1 MMQKT
6 YIAIFLI
13 LNSCTMKN
21 IKLIEPKAEKINT
34 SLSTH
39 NDERIDEYYWLKERD
54 NPKVIDYL
62 NAENSY
68 RDKYMKDYQSLEKKL
83 FEEIKSRI
91 KEDDSSVPY
100 FENGYF
106 YYTRYETGKQY
117 PIYCRKKENLDA
129 NEEILI
135 DANKMSKGHDYFRIG
150 GIDVSPNNK
159 IAAYGVDTVSRRD
172 RKSVV

>member
-1 MMQKT
+1 MMKKT

-21 IKLIEPKAEKINT
+21 TKLIEPKAEKINT
-34 SLSTH
+34 SLSIH

-83 FEEIKSRI
+83 FEELEK
-91 KEDDSSVPY
+91 
-100 FENGYF
+100 
-106 YYTRYETGKQY
+106 
-117 PIYCRKKENLDA
+117 
-129 NEEILI
+129 
-135 DANKMSKGHDYFRIG
+135 
-150 GIDVSPNNK
+150 NNF
-159 IAAYGVDTVSRRD
+159 IP
-172 RKSVV
+172 

>member
-1 MMQKT
+1 
-6 YIAIFLI
+6 
-13 LNSCTMKN
+13 MKN

-34 SLSTH
+34 FLSTH

-135 DANKMSKGHDYFRIG
+135 DANKMSKGQDYFRIG
-150 GIDVSPNNK
+150 GIDVSPNNNTGK
-159 IAAYGVDTVSRRD
+159 
-172 RKSVV
+172 